1 MLSKAGNLSPE
12 LVLLEK
18 KNYTPSSLNPSL
30 ASMICQQKDTT
41 NVRKRPLVSSLHARC
56 FSIVTLFKKY
66 SFFTS
71 RAPARKVTALNPA
84 PNKTSKVD
92 PKRTQEELQSWS
104 HSQSSQVMESS
115 DQQNHPV
122 NNLVELET
130 PTSSD
135 KVAPIFHLTPLV
147 DPGTGTVGQE
157 SSGHEE
163 NLVSPP
169 DHSTQDVQRAA
180 TTQGAT
186 TIISNNS
193 QEKGASGVYSAPISA
208 SVRDIV
214 ASKEEQG
221 LMISGLE
228 EVRQSSSVFMLMAHI
243 NVP

>member
-1 MLSKAGNLSPE
+1 MYS
-12 LVLLEK
+12 
-18 KNYTPSSLNPSL
+18 Y
-30 ASMICQQKDTT
+30 
-41 NVRKRPLVSSLHARC
+41 
-56 FSIVTLFKKY
+56 SI
-66 SFFTS
+66 S

-147 DPGTGTVGQE
+147 DPGISTVGQE

-163 NLVSPP
+163 NMVSPP

-186 TIISNNS
+186 TTISNS
-193 QEKGASGVYSAPISA
+193 LEEGASGVYSAPISA

-221 LMISGLE
+221 LMISELE
-228 EVRQSSSVFMLMAHI
+228 EVRWYSVCFLPMLVAHARPI
-243 NVP
+243 LDPPT